1 MIQMKSGIEKK
12 EAGSC
17 SVALKKES
25 DNWEHDALARFR
37 RGEMEAFE
45 EFVLHY
51 QDRLFNV
58 IYQMSCDESETRDV
72 LQETFLKAFQSLGG
86 FHGESKVGTW
96 LHRIAVNTFI
106 QRRRKTLPESMDNL
120 MLEQVQ
126 FSSREAMDLRPPKPE
141 EVLEEKEGRTLL
153 QNSIARLPEKYRT
166 VLVLRDLEDRS
177 VKETA
182 VILGIS
188 VPAVKARLH
197 RARLFVQ
204 RELQKVVSYETG
216 GRTPR
221 KSREMKKGETSGWMR
236 RPVRQLASLTAVA
249 LLMVGF
255 AGFPTTPRAD

>member
-1 MIQMKSGIEKK
+1 MTPWPAFAGVRWRPLKSSFSTTRTVVQPHLSNVLRRERNPGCLAGDVSEGIS
-12 EAGSC
+12 G
-17 SVALKKES
+17 
-25 DNWEHDALARFR
+25 F
-37 RGEMEAFE
+37 
-45 EFVLHY
+45 
-51 QDRLFNV
+51 
-58 IYQMSCDESETRDV
+58 
-72 LQETFLKAFQSLGG
+72 GG

-153 QNSIARLPEKYRT
+153 QNSIAKLPEKYRT

-221 KSREMKKGETSGWMR
+221 KSCEMKKGETFAWMR

-255 AGFPTTPRAD
+255 AGFPATPRATRVLPCLACTTISTTTIPFWSRRAR